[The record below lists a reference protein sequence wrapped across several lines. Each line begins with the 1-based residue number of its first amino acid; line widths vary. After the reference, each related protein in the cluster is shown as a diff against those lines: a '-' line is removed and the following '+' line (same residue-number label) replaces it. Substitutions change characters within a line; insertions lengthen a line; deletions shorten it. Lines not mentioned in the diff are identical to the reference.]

1 MKGSHLT
8 SRITLLKRAAA
19 TATAAAVALAGAAVL
34 TAAPAQAALERIET
48 PFNYRGSAFG
58 TRVTLGDPG
67 QGGLTSGR
75 TAWSVLGC
83 TTLAPV
89 SRTQGSFGGR
99 VNDNS
104 MISVGAIDSSTASYR
119 KPRKKIFG
127 SRSVNR
133 VTDIVLGSQD
143 GPRLEISAARTV
155 ANAFNRNGSF
165 RSVADFDLMGVSQ
178 EGIVPE
184 GSDTPAP
191 LGQLLDAIDQGD
203 DQLVETVVEA
213 AGADGIDIP
222 GLGTVYPAGSA
233 QTRSNNRM
241 ARSSA
246 YGIRVVLDNGST
258 VTIGRAWAA
267 IQKSGPAGVFGGS
280 AYALESAVADGTLR
294 LGRTPFQILPCPGTG
309 GQWRVNSL
317 AQLPGHPMLDA
328 EALNAKTLGRGF
340 ADGRAVA
347 RARASIAE
355 LSIGESLVV
364 QGVVGQVNVFQ
375 NRAGRVKR
383 RTLGGTRVAAIIV
396 DGEAQEVPA
405 PGESLEIPGVAKVT
419 AAVRRPLGKRG
430 LMVHALR
437 VELLDGTGAVFNV
450 GTARARIGR

>member
-1 MKGSHLT
+1 
-8 SRITLLKRAAA
+8 
-19 TATAAAVALAGAAVL
+19 
-34 TAAPAQAALERIET
+34 
-48 PFNYRGSAFG
+48 
-58 TRVTLGDPG
+58 
-67 QGGLTSGR
+67 
-75 TAWSVLGC
+75 
-83 TTLAPV
+83 
-89 SRTQGSFGGR
+89 
-99 VNDNS
+99 
-104 MISVGAIDSSTASYR
+104 
-119 KPRKKIFG
+119 
-127 SRSVNR
+127 
-133 VTDIVLGSQD
+133 
-143 GPRLEISAARTV
+143 
-155 ANAFNRNGSF
+155 
-165 RSVADFDLMGVSQ
+165 
-178 EGIVPE
+178 
-184 GSDTPAP
+184 
-191 LGQLLDAIDQGD
+191 
-203 DQLVETVVEA
+203 
-213 AGADGIDIP
+213 
-222 GLGTVYPAGSA
+222 
-233 QTRSNNRM
+233 M

-309 GQWRVNSL
+309 GQWRTNSL

-347 RARASIAE
+347 RARASLAE
-355 LSIGESLVV
+355 LSIGERLVV

-396 DGEAQEVPA
+396 DGESQEVPA
-405 PGESLEIPGVAKVT
+405 PGESLEIPGVAKLT